1 MMLPKIIGY
10 TKKFDEAKYMSLLV
24 KDSKLL
30 KNMPKFGIKSAVKS
44 KINFIAIQSTIV
56 NL

>member
-44 KINFIAIQSTIV
+44 KINFIAI
-56 NL
+56 